1 LYQYRR
7 SSFVTNKMNTCLP
20 KRYPTIFRN
29 IHCTH
34 RMQYCTSIH
43 DHQRIFLPFDIT
55 SHYPKTGRGQRNFED
70 ESALEGELKRI
81 QVSKQHSNMGK
92 SFVVHLKDV
101 ILWVVWN
108 TFSTSKDIVN
118 SSIVDLVAATG
129 IRQCHGRSRYDKRR
143 RNVLTNVDKKNR
155 FVVTRTL
162 NLLY

>member
-1 LYQYRR
+1 
-7 SSFVTNKMNTCLP
+7 MNTCLP

-34 RMQYCTSIH
+34 RMQYCISIH

-55 SHYPKTGRGQRNFED
+55 SHSPKTGRGQRNFED

-101 ILWVVWN
+101 ILWVVRN

-118 SSIVDLVAATG
+118 STIVDLVAATG
-129 IRQCHGRSRYDKRR
+129 RWDQTMSRSRYDKRR
-143 RNVLTNVDKKNR
+143 RNFLITVDKKNR